1 MLYVVAW
8 PLLSEADDTALR
20 RLRAQYHPR
29 EAGLIGPHFTLVFGA
44 PVDQETRLRAAFEA
58 LVERRPFWF
67 VIDRI
72 TRADRYLY
80 AVPADGS
87 AELNELHDALNKT
100 PGHEPFEPHITL
112 GLFERAAEAEQ
123 VARIVERQ
131 HLPMHG
137 RVEELALLKREGEG
151 LATLASVRLSA

>member
-44 PVDQETRLRAAFEA
+44 SVGREADLRAVLAA
-58 LVERRPFWF
+58 IARRPFWF
-67 VIDRI
+67 LIDRI
-72 TRADRYLY
+72 ARHDLYLY
-80 AVPADGS
+80 AEPAEGA
-87 AELNELHDALNKT
+87 AELSELHDTLN
-100 PGHEPFEPHITL
+100 PVPSGDPFQPHITL
-112 GLFERAAEAEQ
+112 GQFSRAAEAEQ

-131 HLPMHG
+131 HLPMTG
-137 RVEELALLKREGEG
+137 RVEELALLRRDGDTLST
-151 LATLASVRLSA
+151 LATFRLAP

>member
-1 MLYVVAW
+1 VLYVVAW

-72 TRADRYLY
+72 TRSERYLY
-80 AVPADGS
+80 AVPTDGS
-87 AELNELHDALNKT
+87 AELTELHDALNRT
-100 PGHEPFEPHITL
+100 PGPEPFEPHITL

-137 RVEELALLKREGEG
+137 RVEELGLLKRESGA
-151 LATLASVRLSA
+151 LVTLANVRLSA

>member
-1 MLYVVAW
+1 VLYVVAW

-20 RLRAQYHPR
+20 RLRAQYHPG

-44 PVDQETRLRAAFEA
+44 PPDQETRLRAAFEA

-72 TRADRYLY
+72 TRSDRHLY

-87 AELNELHDALNKT
+87 AELNELHDVLNKT
-100 PGHEPFEPHITL
+100 PGPESFEPHISL

-151 LATLASVRLSA
+151 LGTLASVRLAA

>member
-44 PVDQETRLRAAFEA
+44 PAEQETRLRAAFQA
-58 LVERRPFWF
+58 MVAHRPFWF

-72 TRADRYLY
+72 VRDERYLY

-87 AELNELHDALNKT
+87 AELNELYDALNPA
-100 PGHEPFEPHITL
+100 PGAQPFEPHITL
-112 GLFERAAEAEQ
+112 GLFDGAAEAEQ

-137 RVEELALLKREGEG
+137 RVEELALLKREAEA
-151 LATLASVRLSA
+151 LATLATVRLAA

>member
-1 MLYVVAW
+1 
-8 PLLSEADDTALR
+8 
-20 RLRAQYHPR
+20 
-29 EAGLIGPHFTLVFGA
+29 VFGA

-72 TRADRYLY
+72 TRSERYLY
-80 AVPADGS
+80 AVPTDGS
-87 AELNELHDALNKT
+87 AELTELHDALNRT
-100 PGHEPFEPHITL
+100 PGPEPFEPHITL

-137 RVEELALLKREGEG
+137 RVEELGLLKRESVA
-151 LATLASVRLSA
+151 LVTLANVRLSA

>member
-1 MLYVVAW
+1 VLYVVAW

-20 RLRAQYHPR
+20 RLRAQYHPG

-44 PVDQETRLRAAFEA
+44 PPDQETRLRAAFEA

-72 TRADRYLY
+72 TRSDRHLY

-87 AELNELHDALNKT
+87 AELNELHDVLNKT
-100 PGHEPFEPHITL
+100 PGPEPFEPHISL

-151 LATLASVRLSA
+151 LGTLASVRLAA

>member
-1 MLYVVAW
+1 
-8 PLLSEADDTALR
+8 
-20 RLRAQYHPR
+20 
-29 EAGLIGPHFTLVFGA
+29 VFGA
-44 PVDQETRLRAAFEA
+44 SPDQETRLRAAFEA

-72 TRADRYLY
+72 TRSERYLY
-80 AVPADGS
+80 AAPTDGS
-87 AELNELHDALNKT
+87 AELTELYDALNKT
-100 PGHEPFEPHITL
+100 PGPEPFEPHITL
-112 GLFERAAEAEQ
+112 GLFDRAAEAEQ

-151 LATLASVRLSA
+151 VTTLATIRLTG